1 MQQQERRRYFRI
13 DDEVILAWR
22 ELTTEEKNRRLQ
34 EFMLGEIEYPDIGRL
49 YLSLESDIN
58 SLIQELSP
66 RDSRLARVAQLL
78 NRKIN
83 LIARGGPLNATQRT
97 LLDEPAQPVNISAC
111 GVAFMTEQNIPLGTD
126 IQIEMILVP
135 EKTYILSYGVV
146 VGSDKVVKTH
156 TAKPYRVNVDFV
168 AMREDDR
175 DRLIQHIMQKEME
188 MLKLRRQKGQEN
200 KKGAK

>member
-1 MQQQERRRYFRI
+1 MEQQQERRRYFRI

-22 ELTTEEKNRRLQ
+22 ELTSEEKNRRLQ
-34 EFMLGEIEYPDIGRL
+34 QFMLGEIEYPDIGRL

-58 SLIQELSP
+58 SLVQELMP
-66 RDSRLARVAQLL
+66 RESRAARAVQLL

-97 LLDEPAQPVNISAC
+97 LLDEAPQPVNISAC
-111 GVAFMTEQNIPLGTD
+111 GVAFMVEHAIEESTD
-126 IQIEMILVP
+126 LQIEMILVP
-135 EKTYILSYGVV
+135 EKTYILCYGVV
-146 VGSDKVVKTH
+146 VGCDKVAKTQ
-156 TAKPYRVNVDFV
+156 TKPYRVNIDFV

-188 MLKLRRQKGQEN
+188 MLKLRRQKGTR
-200 KKGAK
+200 